1 METPL
6 TPLDFLRR
14 ARKLHPGR
22 EAVVDGDS
30 RFTYAEFGA
39 RCDRWSSALQALGV
53 GQGDRV
59 ATIAL
64 NTHEHLEQYYA
75 VPQIGAVVVPLNY
88 RLAAEDF
95 VYLITHSG
103 SKVVCVAPDF
113 MDAVDSVRRSPALR
127 AAFRSTGTRP
137 AGVARDTTCCLTG
150 STGEFQRPEI
160 AESDPISINYTS
172 GTTAKPR
179 AS

>member
-6 TPLDFLRR
+6 TPLEFLRR

-22 EAVVDGDS
+22 EAVVDGDT

-39 RCDRWSSALQALGV
+39 RCDRWSAALQVLGV

-75 VPQIGAVVVPLNY
+75 VPQIGAIVVPLNY
-88 RLAAEDF
+88 RLTADDF
-95 VYLITHSG
+95 VYLIRHSG
-103 SKVVCVAPDF
+103 SRVVCVHPDF
-113 MDAVDSVRRSPALR
+113 MDVVDSVRHRMPSVHHFVALG
-127 AAFRSTGTRP
+127 AASRP
-137 AGVARDTTCCLTG
+137 GWLESHCSNTMRQKFPHSARL
-150 STGEFQRPEI
+150 
-160 AESDPISINYTS
+160 
-172 GTTAKPR
+172 
-179 AS
+179 